1 MFQMHKAVKLAKE
14 EVELVRVDII
24 NNTCCLYRQE
34 EAMVQVIRTRLRLRA
49 LRMPK
54 CSKGQ
59 VSMMEWEL
67 EI

>member
-1 MFQMHKAVKLAKE
+1 MHKEVKLAKE
-14 EVELVRVDII
+14 EVELVRVDI
-24 NNTCCLYRQE
+24 NTCCLYRQE
-34 EAMVQVIRTRLRLRA
+34 EPTVHIRAQLRLKA

-54 CSKGQ
+54 CKGK